1 MKFYIIEQLVLAVF
15 LLSGISFFLYQLL
28 LRLNIVLKGKLDFS
42 IEDLPKR
49 LTRVFDEVILHKK
62 VASGDRKSAGIFHAF
77 VMYGFIFFGL
87 ITVNHFLTAF
97 DLYIFNDTIRKNY
110 FYFFGAPWAILCTTG
125 ILGLA
130 YRRFVTKPEAL
141 GKFSATSALVT
152 VFITTLMITYLI
164 DEIHHLKPFMGN
176 VGAKINWWLH
186 SGVIGGFLFL
196 IPKSKHMHLVLSPFN
211 IFLRPFEV
219 PNHPPIPIDLEASE
233 EELDELL
240 LDLSKLSKDQALDIF
255 TCVECGRCT
264 DVCPANR
271 GGGILNPKYHFILD
285 LKDPMLESNDVNV
298 VDKINVEAGWE
309 CTTCQACTEVCP
321 VGNHVEKAD
330 EIRSFQVMVEGDVP
344 QEYQKLLRN
353 LQETGNTEGASSSE
367 LLQRMPEYTPDK
379 ELVLWLG
386 CFAKH
391 AMDPNFVKS
400 VENFT
405 KILDSAGVTY
415 GVLSNEQCSGDPAN
429 KLGDKLTYQM
439 LMDNNVEELNKVK
452 RVTTMCPHCVVN
464 LQKEYSKYHDI
475 KYEVK
480 HHTQVINELLEEGKI
495 NINPGS
501 LEKVT
506 YHDPCNL
513 SRTLDEV
520 DGPRNAIKAA
530 APEFFELDESGK
542 DTLCCG
548 AGGALWW
555 KKDTGEGRT
564 HLLRAEQV
572 IESKTDT
579 VVTGC
584 NFCYGMMNQG
594 IGPLTPAD
602 QDKIEVKDVAD
613 IVAENI
619 S

>member
-1 MKFYIIEQLVLAVF
+1 MIESDFHSIEKIALIVF
-15 LLSGISFFLYQLL
+15 LLSGLSFFFYHLL
-28 LRLNIVLKGKLDFS
+28 LRLRIVLKGKLDFR
-42 IEDLPKR
+42 IDNLPKR
-49 LTRVFDEVILHKK
+49 LLRVFNEVILHKK
-62 VASGDRKSAGIFHAF
+62 VVSGNRKFSGLMHAF

-87 ITVNHFLTAF
+87 ITINHFLMPF
-97 DLYIFNDTIRKNY
+97 DIPFLGEFREDY
-110 FYFFGAPWAILCTTG
+110 FKYFGGPWAVLCSCG

-130 YRRFVTKPEAL
+130 YRRFVVKPKAL
-141 GKFSATSALVT
+141 GKFSTTSALVSF
-152 VFITTLMITYLI
+152 FIVTLMFTYLI
-164 DEIHHLKPFMGN
+164 DEFHLLKDSPT
-176 VGAKINWWLH
+176 AWKANWWIH
-186 SGVIGGFLFL
+186 SSVIGGFLFL
-196 IPKSKHMHLVLSPFN
+196 IPQSKHMHLVLSPFN

-219 PNHPPIPIDLEASE
+219 PDHPAIPIDLEASE
-233 EELDELL
+233 EKLDELL
-240 LDLSKLSKDQALDIF
+240 LDLSRLSKNQALDIF

-271 GGGILNPKYHFILD
+271 GGGILDPKYHFILD
-285 LKDPMLESNDVNV
+285 LKNPMLESNDVNV

-353 LQETGNTEGASSSE
+353 LQETGNTEGASSST
-367 LLQRMPEYTPDK
+367 LLEQLPEYTPDK

-405 KILDSAGVTY
+405 KILDSAGITY

-452 RVTTMCPHCVVN
+452 KVTTMCPHCVVN
-464 LQKEYSKYHDI
+464 LQNEYSKYHEI

-480 HHTQVINELLEEGKI
+480 HHTQVISELLDEGKI

-520 DGPRNAIKAA
+520 DAPRNVIKAA

-542 DTLCCG
+542 ETLCCG

-594 IGPLTPAD
+594 IDPLTPKG
-602 QDKIEVKDVAD
+602 QDKIKVKDVAD
-613 IVAENI
+613 IVAENL

>member
-1 MKFYIIEQLVLAVF
+1 MIGSDFHSIEKIALIVF
-15 LLSGISFFLYQLL
+15 LLSGLSFFFYHLL
-28 LRLNIVLKGKLDFS
+28 LRLKIVLKGKLDFR
-42 IEDLPKR
+42 IDNLPKR
-49 LTRVFDEVILHKK
+49 LLRVFNEVILHKK
-62 VASGDRKSAGIFHAF
+62 VVSGNRKFSGLMHAF

-87 ITVNHFLTAF
+87 ITINHFLMPF
-97 DLYIFNDTIRKNY
+97 DIPFLGEFREDY
-110 FYFFGAPWAILCTTG
+110 FKYFGGPWAVLCSCG

-130 YRRFVTKPEAL
+130 YRRFVVKPKAL
-141 GKFSATSALVT
+141 GKFSTTSALVSF
-152 VFITTLMITYLI
+152 FIVTLMFTYLI
-164 DEIHHLKPFMGN
+164 DEFHLLKNSPT
-176 VGAKINWWLH
+176 AWKANWWIH
-186 SGVIGGFLFL
+186 SSVIGGFLFL
-196 IPKSKHMHLVLSPFN
+196 IPQSKHMHLVLSPFN

-219 PNHPPIPIDLEASE
+219 PDHPAIPIDLEASE

-240 LDLSKLSKDQALDIF
+240 LDLSRLSKNQALDIF

-271 GGGILNPKYHFILD
+271 GGGILDPKYHFILD
-285 LKDPMLESNDVNV
+285 LKNPMLESNDVNV

-353 LQETGNTEGASSSE
+353 LQETGNTEGASSST
-367 LLQRMPEYTPDK
+367 LLEQLPEYTPDK

-405 KILDSAGVTY
+405 KILDSAGITY

-452 RVTTMCPHCVVN
+452 KVTTMCPHCVVN
-464 LQKEYSKYHDI
+464 LQNEYSKYHEI

-480 HHTQVINELLEEGKI
+480 HHTQVISELLDEGKI

-520 DGPRNAIKAA
+520 DAPRNAIKAA

-542 DTLCCG
+542 ETLCCG

-594 IGPLTPAD
+594 IDPLMPKE
-602 QDKIEVKDVAD
+602 QDKIKVKDVAD
-613 IVAENI
+613 IVAENL

>member
-1 MKFYIIEQLVLAVF
+1 MIGSDFHSIEKIALIVF
-15 LLSGISFFLYQLL
+15 LLSGLSFFFYHLL
-28 LRLNIVLKGKLDFS
+28 LRLKIVLKGKLDFR
-42 IEDLPKR
+42 IDNLPKR
-49 LTRVFDEVILHKK
+49 LLRVFNEVILHKK
-62 VASGDRKSAGIFHAF
+62 VVSGNRKFSGLMHAF

-87 ITVNHFLTAF
+87 ITINHFLMPF
-97 DLYIFNDTIRKNY
+97 DIPFLGEFREDY
-110 FYFFGAPWAILCTTG
+110 FKYFGGPWAVLCSCG

-130 YRRFVTKPEAL
+130 YRRFVVKPKAL
-141 GKFSATSALVT
+141 GKFSTTSALVSF
-152 VFITTLMITYLI
+152 FIVTLMFTYLI
-164 DEIHHLKPFMGN
+164 DEFHLLKDSPT
-176 VGAKINWWLH
+176 AWKANWWIH
-186 SGVIGGFLFL
+186 SSVIGGFLFL
-196 IPKSKHMHLVLSPFN
+196 IPQSKHMHLVLSPFN

-219 PNHPPIPIDLEASE
+219 PDHPAIPIDLEASE

-240 LDLSKLSKDQALDIF
+240 LDLSRLSKNQALDIF

-271 GGGILNPKYHFILD
+271 GGGILDPKYHFILD
-285 LKDPMLESNDVNV
+285 LKNPMLESNDVNV

-353 LQETGNTEGASSSE
+353 LQETGNTEGASSST
-367 LLQRMPEYTPDK
+367 LLEQLPEYTPDK

-405 KILDSAGVTY
+405 KILDSAGITY

-452 RVTTMCPHCVVN
+452 KVTTMCPHCVVN
-464 LQKEYSKYHDI
+464 LQNEYSKYHEI

-480 HHTQVINELLEEGKI
+480 HHTQVISELLDEGKI

-520 DGPRNAIKAA
+520 DAPRNAIKAA

-542 DTLCCG
+542 ETLCCG

-564 HLLRAEQV
+564 HLLRTEQV

-594 IGPLTPAD
+594 IDPLTPKG
-602 QDKIEVKDVAD
+602 QDKIKVKDVAD
-613 IVAENI
+613 IVAENL

>member
-1 MKFYIIEQLVLAVF
+1 MIKFSLLEQIVLILF
-15 LLSGISFFLYQLL
+15 LSSGLSFFLYQLI
-28 LRLNIVLKGKLDFS
+28 LRLKIVLTGKSDFTT
-42 IEDLPKR
+42 DQLPDR
-49 LTRVFDEVILHKK
+49 LKRVFDEVILHKK
-62 VASGDRKSAGIFHAF
+62 VAGGGRKYAGIMHAL

-87 ITVNHFLTAF
+87 ITINHFLMAF
-97 DLYIFNDTIRKNY
+97 GLYLFNDTFRLWY
-110 FYFFGAPWAILCTTG
+110 FRILGGPWAFFCSFG
-125 ILGLA
+125 ILALA
-130 YRRFVTKPEAL
+130 YRRFVIKPKAL
-141 GKFSATSALVT
+141 GKFSATSAVVT
-152 VFITTLMITYLI
+152 VFIVTLMVTYLI
-164 DEIHHLKPFMGN
+164 DELHLLKNPIAYK
-176 VGAKINWWLH
+176 VNWWIH

-211 IFLRPFEV
+211 IFLRPFEI
-219 PNHPPIPIDLEASE
+219 PNHPAIPIDLEASE
-233 EELDELL
+233 EELDNLL
-240 LDLSKLSKDQALDIF
+240 LDLSRLSKDQALDIF

-271 GGGILNPKYHFILD
+271 GGGILDPKYHFILD
-285 LKDPMLESNDVNV
+285 LKQPMLESGDANV

-321 VGNHVEKAD
+321 VGNNVEKAD
-330 EIRSFQVMVEGDVP
+330 EIRSFQVLAEGDVP

-367 LLQRMPEYTPDK
+367 LLKQLPAYTSDK

-391 AMDPNFVKS
+391 AMDPNFIGSVK
-400 VENFT
+400 NFT

-429 KLGDKLTYQM
+429 KLGDKLTYQL
-439 LMDNNVEELNKVK
+439 LMDQNVEELNKVK
-452 RVTTMCPHCVVN
+452 NVTTMCPHCVVN
-464 LQKEYSKYHDI
+464 LQKEYSKYHEI

-480 HHTQVINELLEEGKI
+480 HHTQVISELLEQGKI
-495 NINPGS
+495 DINPGS

-520 DGPRNAIKAA
+520 SAPRNAIKAA
-530 APEFFELDESGK
+530 APEFFELEESGK
-542 DTLCCG
+542 ETLCCG

-555 KKDTGEGRT
+555 KKDSGEGRT

-594 IGPLTPAD
+594 VGPLTPAG
-602 QDKIEVKDVAD
+602 QEPIKVKDVAD
-613 IVAENI
+613 IVAENL

>member
-1 MKFYIIEQLVLAVF
+1 MIGSDFHSIEKIALIVF
-15 LLSGISFFLYQLL
+15 LLSGLSFFFYHLL
-28 LRLNIVLKGKLDFS
+28 LRLRIVLKGKLDFR
-42 IEDLPKR
+42 IDNLPKR
-49 LTRVFDEVILHKK
+49 LLRVFNEVILHKK
-62 VASGDRKSAGIFHAF
+62 VVSGNRKFSGLMHAF

-87 ITVNHFLTAF
+87 ITINHFLMPF
-97 DLYIFNDTIRKNY
+97 DIPFLGEFREDY
-110 FYFFGAPWAILCTTG
+110 FKYFGGPWAVLCSCG

-130 YRRFVTKPEAL
+130 YRRFVVKPKAL
-141 GKFSATSALVT
+141 GKFSTTSALVSF
-152 VFITTLMITYLI
+152 FIVALMFTYLI
-164 DEIHHLKPFMGN
+164 DEFHLLKDSPT
-176 VGAKINWWLH
+176 AWKANWWIH
-186 SGVIGGFLFL
+186 SSVIGGFLFL
-196 IPKSKHMHLVLSPFN
+196 IPQSKHMHLVLSPFN

-219 PNHPPIPIDLEASE
+219 PDHPAIPIDLEASE

-240 LDLSKLSKDQALDIF
+240 LDLSRLSKNQALDIF

-271 GGGILNPKYHFILD
+271 GGGILDPKYHFILD
-285 LKDPMLESNDVNV
+285 LKNPMLESNDVNV

-353 LQETGNTEGASSSE
+353 LQETGNTEGASSST
-367 LLQRMPEYTPDK
+367 LLEQLPEYTPDK

-405 KILDSAGVTY
+405 KILDSAGITY

-452 RVTTMCPHCVVN
+452 KVTTMCPHCVVN
-464 LQKEYSKYHDI
+464 LQNEYSKYHEI

-480 HHTQVINELLEEGKI
+480 HHTQVISELLDEGKI

-520 DGPRNAIKAA
+520 DAPRNAIKAA

-542 DTLCCG
+542 ETLCCG

-564 HLLRAEQV
+564 HLLRTEQV

-594 IGPLTPAD
+594 IDPLTPKG
-602 QDKIEVKDVAD
+602 QDKIKVKDVAD
-613 IVAENI
+613 IVAENL

>member
-1 MKFYIIEQLVLAVF
+1 MIESDFHSIEKIALIVF
-15 LLSGISFFLYQLL
+15 LLSGLSFFFYHLL
-28 LRLNIVLKGKLDFS
+28 LRLRIVLKGKLDFR
-42 IEDLPKR
+42 IDNLPKR
-49 LTRVFDEVILHKK
+49 LLRVFNEVILHKK
-62 VASGDRKSAGIFHAF
+62 VVSGNRKFSGLMHAF

-87 ITVNHFLTAF
+87 ITINHFLMPF
-97 DLYIFNDTIRKNY
+97 DIPFLGEFREDY
-110 FYFFGAPWAILCTTG
+110 FKYFGGPWAVLCSCG

-130 YRRFVTKPEAL
+130 YRRFVVKPKAL
-141 GKFSATSALVT
+141 GKFSTTSALVSF
-152 VFITTLMITYLI
+152 FIVTLMFTYLI
-164 DEIHHLKPFMGN
+164 DEFHLLKDSPT
-176 VGAKINWWLH
+176 AWKANWWIH
-186 SGVIGGFLFL
+186 SSVIGGFLFL
-196 IPKSKHMHLVLSPFN
+196 IPQSKHMHLVLSPFN

-219 PNHPPIPIDLEASE
+219 PDHPAIPIDLEASE

-240 LDLSKLSKDQALDIF
+240 LDLSRLSKNQALDIF

-271 GGGILNPKYHFILD
+271 GGGMLDPKYHFILD

-353 LQETGNTEGASSSE
+353 LQETGNTEGASSST
-367 LLQRMPEYTPDK
+367 LLEQLPEYTPDK

-405 KILDSAGVTY
+405 KILDSAGITY

-452 RVTTMCPHCVVN
+452 KVTTMCPHCVVN
-464 LQKEYSKYHDI
+464 LQNEYSKYHEI

-480 HHTQVINELLEEGKI
+480 HHTQVISELLDEGKI

-520 DGPRNAIKAA
+520 DAPRNVIKAA

-542 DTLCCG
+542 ETLCCG

-594 IGPLTPAD
+594 IDPLTPKG
-602 QDKIEVKDVAD
+602 QDKIKVKDVAD
-613 IVAENI
+613 IVAENL